1 MSRAFFYTLQGGD
14 KLLQTLRNYPK
25 VVQEAI
31 SAEFEDSAQAI
42 RSKAV
47 TRAQDRIPGEF
58 EHMSESRKEKAEQDL
73 RYLAQGITVDKKDKL
88 QYEIISGFALSA
100 YFEFGTGRYV
110 FEGESWVDGP
120 LREYAR
126 TFYVNGKGIT
136 KPHPFLFN
144 SFYEERV
151 ELIKRLKQIL
161 GAK

>member
-31 SAEFEDSAQAI
+31 SEEFEISAQEI
-42 RSKAV
+42 RSNAV
-47 TRAQDRIPGEF
+47 AKVQDRKPGEF
-58 EHMSESRKEKAEQDL
+58 DHMDDDRKKKAQEDL
-73 RYLAQGITVDKKDKL
+73 RYLAQGITVDKKNKL
-88 QYEIISGFALSA
+88 QFDIVSGFALSA
-100 YFEFGTGRYV
+100 YFEFGTGDYV
-110 FEGESWVDGP
+110 FDDSPWVDGP

-126 TFYVNGKGIT
+126 NFFVNGKGIT